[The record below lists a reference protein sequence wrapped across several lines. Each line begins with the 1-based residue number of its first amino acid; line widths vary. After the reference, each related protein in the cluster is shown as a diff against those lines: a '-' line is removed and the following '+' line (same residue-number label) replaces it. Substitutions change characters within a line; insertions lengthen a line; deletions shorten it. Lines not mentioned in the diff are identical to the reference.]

1 MKTQNTHFKQKRWL
15 SGVRYAA
22 PAIAFMALTSAS
34 SLNAEPN
41 PYALADESWISIS
54 GEVQFLQPDS
64 FTLDYGDGSVI
75 VEMDDGDRDAD
86 AYKLIEG
93 DNVNVL
99 GVIDRD
105 LFELT
110 SIEASSVFVEKLDT
124 YFYSSAVDEEDIPL
138 LMATIEEK
146 PASFVQGKVTD
157 VDNTEFSI
165 SFGLNEIRVDV
176 DDMLYNP
183 LDDEG
188 YQKVEVG
195 DVVRVKGELDTDFL
209 QGREFEAERITTIRK
224 ASS

>member
-1 MKTQNTHFKQKRWL
+1 MKSQTTHFKQKPWL
-15 SGVRYAA
+15 SGVRCAV
-22 PAIAFMALTSAS
+22 PAVVFMALTSAS
-34 SLNAEPN
+34 GLSAEPN
-41 PYALADESWISIS
+41 PYALVDESWISIS

-124 YFYSSAVDEEDIPL
+124 YFYSSAVDEEDMLL
-138 LMATIEEK
+138 LMAAIEDK
-146 PASFVQGKVTD
+146 PASFVQGKVTN
-157 VDNTEFSI
+157 VDDTEFSI
-165 SFGLNEIRVDV
+165 NFGLNEIRVDV

-188 YQKVEVG
+188 YQKVQVG

-209 QGREFEAERITTIRK
+209 QGREFEAERVTTIRK
-224 ASS
+224 AAS

>member
-1 MKTQNTHFKQKRWL
+1 
-15 SGVRYAA
+15 
-22 PAIAFMALTSAS
+22 MALTSAS
-34 SLNAEPN
+34 GLSAEPN
-41 PYALADESWISIS
+41 PYALVDESWISIS

-124 YFYSSAVDEEDIPL
+124 YFYSSAVDEEDMPL
-138 LMATIEEK
+138 LMAAIEDK

-157 VDNTEFSI
+157 VDDTEFSI
-165 SFGLNEIRVDV
+165 NFGLNEIRVDV

-188 YQKVEVG
+188 YQKVQVG

-209 QGREFEAERITTIRK
+209 QGREFEAERVTTLRK
-224 ASS
+224 AAS

>member
-15 SGVRYAA
+15 PNIRSAV
-22 PAIAFMALTSAS
+22 PAVAFMALTSAS
-34 SLNAEPN
+34 GLSAEPN
-41 PYALADESWISIS
+41 PYALVDESWISIS

-124 YFYSSAVDEEDIPL
+124 YFYSSAVDEEDMPL
-138 LMATIEEK
+138 LMAAIEDK
-146 PASFVQGKVTD
+146 PASFVQGKVTN
-157 VDNTEFSI
+157 VDDTEFSI
-165 SFGLNEIRVDV
+165 NFGLNEIRVDV

-188 YQKVEVG
+188 YQKVQVG

-209 QGREFEAERITTIRK
+209 QGREFEAERVTTIRK
-224 ASS
+224 AAS